1 MNKKI
6 PETFFLSR
14 TIHDYAFYGE
24 DYLRSLFME
33 RIIYDHFFMERIIYD
48 QFFMERIIYDHF
60 FMEKIIYDPFFM
72 ERISYDHFFAK
83 KDFTG
88 SQFLRKGKSMI
99 IFLYGEDN
107 L

>member
-14 TIHDYAFYGE
+14 TIHDYAFYGK
-24 DYLRSLFME
+24 DYLRSL
-33 RIIYDHFFMERIIYD
+33 FMERIIYD

-72 ERISYDHFFAK
+72 ERIIYDHFFAK
-83 KDFTG
+83 KDFT
-88 SQFLRKGKSMI
+88 
-99 IFLYGEDN
+99 
-107 L
+107 